1 MAIHAYNG
9 RLTLRN
15 NTLTTFTVA
24 DADYSDLVTGA
35 AQGTVVDEITVNS
48 TELATVA
55 GMIRVF
61 IYDPGETPSSALHMQ
76 IPVPAFAGDPQNG
89 TPTYSNIIRPL
100 NLKLH
105 NNQSVRFTFATA
117 STSQIGFHLTAS
129 VTHI

>member
-1 MAIHAYNG
+1 MAVHAYNG

-15 NTLTTFTVA
+15 NTLTTFAVA
-24 DADYSDLVTGA
+24 EADYSDLVTGA
-35 AQGTVVDEITVNS
+35 AQGTVVDEITINS
-48 TELATVA
+48 TEASTVA
-55 GMIRVF
+55 GVIRAF
-61 IYDPGETPSSALHMQ
+61 IYEAGETPTSALYMQ
-76 IPVPAFAGDPQNG
+76 IPVPAFIGDPQNG

-105 NNQSVRFTFATA
+105 NNQSLRFTFATA